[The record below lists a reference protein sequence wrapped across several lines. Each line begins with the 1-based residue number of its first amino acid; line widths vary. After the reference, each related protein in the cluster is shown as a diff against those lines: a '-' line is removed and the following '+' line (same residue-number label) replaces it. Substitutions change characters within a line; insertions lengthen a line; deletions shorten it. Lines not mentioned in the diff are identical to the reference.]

1 MLGGACLMP
10 GVPLK
15 LIKLDGAMRPQ
26 IYGLADSGCD
36 FSNFPIAWAQ
46 DLGVDLAA
54 CVETEG
60 NTAGGTAK
68 KYLYPPGVDALVFGR
83 KIHLSAFFSP
93 GLPLALLG
101 REDFFCYFRA
111 SFDQRSSSFQLDAYE
126 PFDPE
131 PTPGDFSAVGAA
143 SVQ

>member
-1 MLGGACLMP
+1 MP

-36 FSNFPIAWAQ
+36 FSNFPLEWAE
-46 DLGVDLAA
+46 DLGVDLAS
-54 CVETEG
+54 CEETQG

-68 KYLYPPGVDALVFGR
+68 KYLYKPGIDAIVFGR
-83 KIHLSAFFSP
+83 KIHLAAFFSP

-101 REDFFCYFRA
+101 REDFFQYFRA
-111 SFDQRSSSFQLDAYE
+111 SFDQRAQSFRLDAYE

-131 PTPGDFSAVGAA
+131 ERPGDFSTPVAA
-143 SVQ
+143 ETS